1 MLGLALLFVGITLI
15 SNGYLFLKEVDTK
28 SIAIMNIITAVVLI
42 TGNFIALTQATTM
55 LDYSNV
61 GGGLLF
67 GFTYAIIAVSLLF
80 NIDKKVSGIYSG
92 MVAIFAIIMGT
103 AAISSASYN
112 YAYLWFV
119 WTILWGATF
128 VENILEKPLGKK
140 MSYLCIFEGIFA
152 AFIPAIMMFFEVF

>member
-1 MLGLALLFVGITLI
+1 MLALALLFVGITLI
-15 SNGYLFLKEVDTK
+15 SNGYLFLKAVDVK
-28 SIAIMNIITAVVLI
+28 SIAVMNVITAIVLI
-42 TGNFIALTQATTM
+42 VGNFISLTQSTTM

-67 GFTYAIIAVSLLF
+67 GFTYAIIAVGLLF
-80 NIDKKVSGIYSG
+80 NIDKKVSGVYSG

-103 AAISSASYN
+103 SAIASASYN
-112 YAYLWFV
+112 YAYLWFL
-119 WTILWGATF
+119 WAILWTATF

-152 AFIPAIMMFFEVF
+152 AFIPAIMMFFEIF